1 LLYFWTFLWLID
13 LTLYFRLIIIFL
25 LNFVESDRTEID
37 VFALKINICL
47 HIHTFSFFY
56 LLQLSVILKNNLRNT
71 FIVLRVRFLWHW
83 MRLIKFLRIYL
94 SVGWCWK
101 QYFGAEFMLLDSFV
115 IIEFNSEI
123 AQSQIFLFNLQIR
136 AYLLFEIF
144 DFTVI
149 GDFIF
154 KRLAFYNQLQA
165 YWSRVV
171 LLILIFWGLDYM
183 YYWICRNPDILNQVL

>member
-1 LLYFWTFLWLID
+1 MLYFWTFLWLID

-94 SVGWCWK
+94 SVDWCWK

-123 AQSQIFLFNLQIR
+123 AQSQIFLFNL
-136 AYLLFEIF
+136 
-144 DFTVI
+144 
-149 GDFIF
+149 
-154 KRLAFYNQLQA
+154 
-165 YWSRVV
+165 
-171 LLILIFWGLDYM
+171 
-183 YYWICRNPDILNQVL
+183 